1 MSLSSFIS
9 LLLIAAG
16 ATVMAVCIRRFG
28 PAVRQLKR
36 VSEKEY
42 IKIKPLANFNR
53 ALMAFFLMGY
63 LAVALSIVLQVRIIG
78 EYFVGAV
85 FFFGAVFVLL
95 GIVLQSKMTAS
106 LKYRFEAAIGAKEA
120 LEAERKKLSAV
131 NGRLNAEI
139 TERLQAEKALTS
151 AKAFLQNIIDSMPEQ
166 LMVIDRDYHVALA
179 NRTALEIN
187 GMDVLPEGIHC
198 HQMSH
203 LADTP
208 CSAKEHLCP
217 LNEVLTARKQVA
229 VEHNHRDAAG
239 NLIVVEILASPIFN
253 EAGEVCQVVESCR
266 DITARR
272 QAEEKLREMQKMEA
286 IATLAGG
293 IAHDFNNILAAIMG
307 NTEIC
312 LLDVS
317 KEEKIAARLGNI
329 LKASHRARELV
340 AQILSFKRGEAG
352 EVRPLNIGPIINETL
367 KLLRPSIPTTIDI
380 VVDVDADAG
389 LINADATRIHQVI
402 MNLCTNAAH
411 AMRKDGGT
419 LTITLAGVAIEE
431 GFQNSATALTAGAYI
446 RLRVT
451 DTGAGMEERTL
462 GRILEPYF
470 TTKEKGEGTGL
481 GLYVVHGIVQQFNG
495 WMDVTSIPGQGTAFT
510 IYFPQTEAAPGTIVS
525 AAHIHPTGRETVLLV
540 DDDAFIVEMTGEI
553 LTGLG
558 YRVFPVTSAAE
569 ALKVFEKV
577 PDRFDLVITDQTMP
591 EITGDK
597 LVQCLRQIKPRL
609 PAIVCTGYSE
619 NLDSRKARE
628 SGINAFLMKPVER
641 SVLAQT
647 IRRVLDDTRISFDP
661 PRGASINPETASGPN
676 AANATAAACGL
687 AGPGDCP

>member
-1 MSLSSFIS
+1 MSLSSYIS
-9 LLLIAAG
+9 VLLIAGG
-16 ATVMAVCIRRFG
+16 AAVMAVCIRRFG

-42 IKIKPLANFNR
+42 LKIKPLANFNR
-53 ALMAFFLMGY
+53 ALMVFFLVGY
-63 LAVALSIVLQVRIIG
+63 LAVALSIVLKVRIIG
-78 EYFVGAV
+78 EYFVGTV

-106 LKYRFEAAIGAKEA
+106 LKYRFDAAMRVKEA
-120 LEAERKKLSAV
+120 LETERKNLSVV
-131 NGRLNAEI
+131 NERLNAEI
-139 TERLQAEKALTS
+139 SERLQAENALTS

-166 LMVIDRDYHVALA
+166 IMVINRDCHVALV
-179 NRTALEIN
+179 NRTALAIN

-198 HQMSH
+198 HRMSH
-203 LADTP
+203 LSDSP
-208 CSAKEHLCP
+208 CSGEEHLCP
-217 LNEVLTARKQVA
+217 LNEVLRTGKQVA

-239 NLIVVEILASPIFN
+239 KLTVVEILASPIFN
-253 EAGEVCQVVESCR
+253 ESGEVCQVVESCR

-312 LLDVS
+312 LLDVPQ
-317 KEEKIAARLGNI
+317 EEKIAARLENI
-329 LKASHRARELV
+329 LQASHRARELV
-340 AQILSFKRGEAG
+340 AQILSFKRSEAG
-352 EVRPLNIGPIINETL
+352 EVRPLEVGSIVKETL
-367 KLLRPSIPTTIDI
+367 KLLRPSIPATIDI
-380 VVDVDADAG
+380 IVDVDADAG
-389 LINADATRIHQVI
+389 LINADATQIHQII

-411 AMRKDGGT
+411 AMREDGGT
-419 LTITLAGVAIEE
+419 LTLTLTDVTIEE
-431 GFQNSATALTAGAYI
+431 RFQKSPTTLPAGAYI

-451 DTGAGMEERTL
+451 DTGAGMDEHTL
-462 GRILEPYF
+462 GRIFEPYF

-495 WMDVTSIPGQGTAFT
+495 WMDVTSIPGQGTTFT
-510 IYFPQTEAAPGTIVS
+510 IYFPKIEAAAGTLAS
-525 AAHIHPTGRETVLLV
+525 AANVHPTGRETVLLV
-540 DDDAFIVEMTGEI
+540 DDDAFIVEMTGEM

-569 ALKVFEKV
+569 ALKAFEEV

-591 EITGDK
+591 EMTGDK
-597 LVQCLRQIKPRL
+597 LVHCLRKIKPRL
-609 PAIVCTGYSE
+609 PAIVCSGYSE
-619 NLDSRKARE
+619 HLDSRKARE
-628 SGINAFLMKPVER
+628 YGIDAFLMKPVER

-647 IRRVLDDTRISFDP
+647 VRRVLDDNRISFEP
-661 PRGASINPETASGPN
+661 PPGASINPGTASPPN
-676 AANATAAACGL
+676 AANATAAACEL
-687 AGPGDCP
+687 AGPNGCP